1 VIGKVCQRGQRVSG
15 LLHYLYATG
24 PAQQEGRNR
33 RNPHVDP
40 RLVGGFDDPAELEPT
55 VGESGRRD
63 FRGLVALL
71 DQPLAAAGVGRDK
84 RPVYHLVISARKDPE
99 TGALVDRYLSDNDWR
114 DIAETYLD
122 KIGLAPRGDEMGC
135 RWVAVR
141 HAEDHVHVVATLARQ
156 DGRRVFPHND
166 YYRAGEASR
175 IVEARYGLSTTAAS
189 DRTAAKRP
197 TYAETQ
203 RTARAG
209 RAEPVRDTLR
219 RQVRTAAAGATTL
232 TEFLERLRRDGVL
245 VHERHSTRNPGEITG
260 YAVASAD
267 SLDAQGKPVYY
278 GEPEC

>member
-1 VIGKVCQRGQRVSG
+1 
-15 LLHYLYATG
+15 
-24 PAQQEGRNR
+24 
-33 RNPHVDP
+33 
-40 RLVGGFDDPAELEPT
+40 
-55 VGESGRRD
+55 
-63 FRGLVALL
+63 
-71 DQPLAAAGVGRDK
+71 
-84 RPVYHLVISARKDPE
+84 VISARKDPE
-99 TGALVDRYLSDNDWR
+99 TGAMVDRSLSDAEWR

-122 KIGLAPRGDEMGC
+122 KIGLALRGDEMGC

-141 HAEDHVHVVATLARQ
+141 HAEDHVRVVATLARQ

-203 RTARAG
+203 KTARAG